1 MSPNLP
7 LLASLLA
14 GDDICRRRLT
24 RRELRIG
31 NRDGECVYGR
41 DARLGDFDGCSGT
54 ILDPHDAA
62 YDIKALVFGD
72 KLDSEVAG
80 LDRDKRRPA
89 HTVTRH
95 DFRSE
100 EHTSELQSLM
110 RISYAVFCLKKKK
123 PEHIDITKLPILQST

>member
-54 ILDPHDAA
+54 IPDPHDAA
-62 YDIKALVFGD
+62 YDIKALVFGA

-80 LDRDKRRPA
+80 LDRGKRRPA
-89 HTVTRH
+89 HTVTRP
-95 DFRSE
+95 DSPRSSE
-100 EHTSELQSLM
+100 EHTSEL
-110 RISYAVFCLKKKK
+110 
-123 PEHIDITKLPILQST
+123 

>member
-54 ILDPHDAA
+54 IIDPHDAA
-62 YDIKALVFGD
+62 YAIKALVFGD
-72 KLDSEVAG
+72 KLESEIAG
-80 LDRDKRRPA
+80 LDRAKHRAPR
-89 HTVTRH
+89 TETRQAFLH
-95 DFRSE
+95 
-100 EHTSELQSLM
+100 
-110 RISYAVFCLKKKK
+110 
-123 PEHIDITKLPILQST
+123 PPP